1 MKLRRCVP
9 PYAAF
14 LVAEAVL
21 LVGLSPLWAQ
31 APKTKAPKIPEPED
45 VTLETKDGVSI
56 RATFYAGLGKK
67 ASIPVI
73 MVHGW
78 EGQRGEY
85 HALAKGLQSL
95 GHSIIVPDLRGHGQ
109 SMSQKLPDGTSKELD
124 PSRFRQADL
133 DGMIRDIEACKRFLM
148 DKNNQGELNINSL
161 CVIAAEFGCI
171 PAMKWTALDL
181 TAPRLLAM
189 KQGQDVKAVV
199 LLSPLQAFKG
209 VTMREALMV
218 PAIRSELSM
227 MIAAGKQDSKGTS
240 EAKRLHSSLENFR
253 PKLPTDPEEIKKK
266 QDLFLVQP
274 ETSLQGTKLLGSGLP
289 VMANIAKFIE
299 LRLMNKQADYPWSD
313 RSRGE

>member
-1 MKLRRCVP
+1 MMIRRCITSFASLL
-9 PYAAF
+9 AA
-14 LVAEAVL
+14 LAVL
-21 LVGLSPLWAQ
+21 LAGLSPLLAQ
-31 APKTKAPKIPEPED
+31 APKAKAPKIPDPED

-85 HALAKGLQSL
+85 HALAKGLQTL

-109 SMSQKLPDGTSKELD
+109 STTQKLPNDTTKELD
-124 PSRFRQADL
+124 PSRFRPADL
-133 DGMIRDIEACKRFLM
+133 DGMVRDIEACKRFLM

-161 CVIAAEFGCI
+161 CVVAAEFGCI

-199 LLSPLQAFKG
+199 LLSPVQAFKG
-209 VTMREALMV
+209 VTMNETLNL

-227 MIAAGKQDSKGTS
+227 MIVAGKQDSKS
-240 EAKRLHSSLENFR
+240 NDAKRLHGKLENFR
-253 PKLPTDPEEIKKK
+253 PKVPTDPEEIKKK

-289 VMANIAKFIE
+289 VMGNIAKFIE
-299 LRLMNKQADYPWSD
+299 LRLEAKQADYPWSD